1 MQLEVPARTARR
13 VRPLDAFEVVDLLD
27 RHGATNALASPQ
39 QLTKLGRRRCVLPVG
54 ANRVTRLEDL
64 AEGPVLRDDVVVRGD
79 GECDPPPLAVHD
91 RCWRRLVNVEE
102 VRTNGCV
109 AASRAAEPVEDQIV
123 ERPGGEPVVGSLDP
137 RGSEE
142 LRAHEEGHG
151 GSRGRREFV
160 GADGPGGRGV
170 KYGQQRGAELG
181 TVERERERSTNP
193 GVPGSAR
200 R

>member
-1 MQLEVPARTARR
+1 M
-13 VRPLDAFEVVDLLD
+13 RP
-27 RHGATNALASPQ
+27 P
-39 QLTKLGRRRCVLPVG
+39 RRCEPYE
-54 ANRVTRLEDL
+54 TRLEDL
-64 AEGPVLRDDVVVRGD
+64 GEGPVLRDDVVVRGD
-79 GECDPPPLAVHD
+79 GECDPPPFAVHD
-91 RCWRRLVNVEE
+91 RCWRRLVDVEE

-123 ERPGGEPVVGSLDP
+123 ERPGGEPVVGGLNP

-142 LRAHEEGHG
+142 LRAREEGHG

-181 TVERERERSTNP
+181 TVERERGEEHEPRRTRLGAQVGEPSQLDGGIVRQRRRVRGGRRP
-193 GVPGSAR
+193 WRWDAR
-200 R
+200 G